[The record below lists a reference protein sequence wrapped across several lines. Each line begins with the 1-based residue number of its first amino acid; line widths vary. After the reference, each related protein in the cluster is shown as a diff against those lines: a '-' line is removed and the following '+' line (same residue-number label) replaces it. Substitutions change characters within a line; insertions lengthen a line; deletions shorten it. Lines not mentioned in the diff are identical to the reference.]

1 MEAEGPGTV
10 NEVPSQPR
18 AGPFPP
24 GCLVFVRNVHPDT
37 NKTTLK
43 SLFSVHAFFVDVD
56 FMITAHRAVPLPL
69 RTARSSL
76 RSRLGQSSSFNA
88 SEGMHFHLAL
98 RL

>member
-10 NEVPSQPR
+10 NEVPSQPQ

-43 SLFSVHAFFVDVD
+43 SLFSVHAFFVDDNKDTSSV
-56 FMITAHRAVPLPL
+56 RLPL
-69 RTARSSL
+69 LIHTYASS
-76 RSRLGQSSSFNA
+76 
-88 SEGMHFHLAL
+88 H
-98 RL
+98 